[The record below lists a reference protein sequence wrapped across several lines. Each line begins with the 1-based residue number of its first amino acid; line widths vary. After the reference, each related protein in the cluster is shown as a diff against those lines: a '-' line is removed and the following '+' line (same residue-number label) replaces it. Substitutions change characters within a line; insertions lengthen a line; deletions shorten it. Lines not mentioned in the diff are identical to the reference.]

1 MVLGR
6 LVHYSADIL
15 FLSTILAGIKQTSG
29 YTVNT
34 ELIPEGVGR
43 TTAQTV
49 LGVGETVFGYGVG
62 FSCTSGYFVKKST

>member
-29 YTVNT
+29 YTC
-34 ELIPEGVGR
+34 
-43 TTAQTV
+43 V
-49 LGVGETVFGYGVG
+49 LPPCPMTP
-62 FSCTSGYFVKKST
+62 S